1 MKGARKYGRKWEQ
14 EVLTCVHHSALD
26 RITSSQLNH
35 AGK

>member
-1 MKGARKYGRKWEQ
+1 MKGARTSRRKWEQ

-26 RITSSQLNH
+26 HITSSQLNH